1 MAAMATATAAAA
13 AIIIQK
19 EREAGLS
26 IPEELCCSFRAE
38 VVEPEDPEDED
49 EEDEEECPSDPQ
61 RSSVEPLLLP

>member
-26 IPEELCCSFRAE
+26 IPEELACSFRAE
-38 VVEPEDPEDED
+38 VVVELEEDPEEL
-49 EEDEEECPSDPQ
+49 EECPSDPQ